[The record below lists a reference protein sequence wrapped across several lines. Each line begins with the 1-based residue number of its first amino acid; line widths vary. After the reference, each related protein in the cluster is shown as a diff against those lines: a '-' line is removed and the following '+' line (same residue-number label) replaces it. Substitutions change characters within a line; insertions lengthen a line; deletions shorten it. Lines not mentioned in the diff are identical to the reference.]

1 MSAAGAGPAGRRQV
15 VLVGLPGVGKA
26 TVGTL
31 LARTCGLDFV
41 DADDR
46 LEARRGRTI
55 AEPFAADGEPAFR
68 VSRRTPSSSCCPG
81 PVSSRWAGEP

>member
-26 TVGTL
+26 TVG
-31 LARTCGLDFV
+31 LDFV

-55 AEPFAADGEPAFR
+55 AETFAADGEPAFR